1 MIRLRKDIMP
11 HSGGHD
17 IIQSKTAKNQIFS
30 GIKFIATIF
39 PTASLIKSVN
49 HQVAN
54 SPADKYLVDKVLS
67 GDTQT
72 FGLIIQHTEGL
83 VAQIVYKMIANVQD
97 RKDLAQ
103 DIYLKAFHKLSGFKF
118 ESKLSTWIGKIAYN
132 TCLTFLEKRKLILQE
147 DLQEGK
153 ASEEP
158 EEILQPVYQKEL
170 SIILRAET
178 EKLPPIYR
186 TLITLYHQ
194 EELSYGEMAQIT
206 ELPEGTVKSYLFR
219 ARKMLKE
226 SLLANYKKEE
236 L

>member
-1 MIRLRKDIMP
+1 M
-11 HSGGHD
+11 
-17 IIQSKTAKNQIFS
+17 
-30 GIKFIATIF
+30 
-39 PTASLIKSVN
+39 N

-54 SPADKYLVDKVLS
+54 SPTDKYLVDKVLS
-67 GDTQT
+67 GDTQA

-83 VAQIVYKMIANVQD
+83 VAQIVYKMIANAQD

-103 DIYLKAFHKLSGFKF
+103 DVYLKAFHKLSGFKF

-153 ASEEP
+153 ASA
-158 EEILQPVYQKEL
+158 EILHPVFQKEL

-186 TLITLYHQ
+186 TLISLYHQ
-194 EELSYGEMAQIT
+194 EEMSYGEIAQIT